1 MSKPSYY
8 SILPAEVRYDEELSP
23 SQKIL
28 YSEITA
34 LANKYGY
41 CMASNKY
48 FADLYGVS
56 TITISRWLN
65 KLKEKGYVIVKIS
78 EESGNERK
86 IYINNERGINKNVK
100 TPININVKTPINK
113 NVKHNN
119 TSINN
124 TSINNN
130 NIYSP
135 ATQDDASEK
144 IPYKEIID
152 YLNMKTGSQYK
163 HTTKK
168 TRELI
173 RARWNEGFNLNDF
186 KTVIDKK
193 CVEWVGTEWE
203 KFLRPVTLFGTKFE
217 SYLNQLSVERK
228 KDKYQKQHD
237 ALRELYQELKEEE
250 DKQRN
255 FKRSEYR

>member
-23 SQKIL
+23 SQKIF

-65 KLKEKGYVIVKIS
+65 KLKEKGYVIVEIS

-86 IYINNERGINKNVK
+86 IYINNERGINK
-100 TPININVKTPINK
+100 NVKTPINK

-135 ATQDDASEK
+135 ATQDNASEK
-144 IPYKEIID
+144 IPYKEIVN
-152 YLNMKTGSQYK
+152 YLNMRTGSQYK

-173 RARWNEGFNLNDF
+173 RARWREGYQLEDF
-186 KTVIDKK
+186 KIVIDKK
-193 CVEWVGTEWE
+193 CLDWIGTEYE
-203 KFLRPVTLFGTKFE
+203 KYLRPETLFRPGKFE
-217 SYLNQLSVERK
+217 NYLNQPVHRK
-228 KDKYQKQHD
+228 TSKEEKVDD
-237 ALRELYQELKEEE
+237 VMSELFWKFKEEE
-250 DKQRN
+250 ENEK
-255 FKRSEYR
+255 K

>member
-56 TITISRWLN
+56 TVTISRWLN

-100 TPININVKTPINK
+100 TPINKNVKTPINKNVKTPINK

-135 ATQDDASEK
+135 ATQDDASDK

-152 YLNMKTGSQYK
+152 YLNMRTGSQYK

-173 RARWNEGFNLNDF
+173 RARWNEGFNLDDF
-186 KTVIDKK
+186 KAVIDKK
-193 CVEWVGTEWE
+193 CVEWIGTEWE

-237 ALRELYQELKEEE
+237 VLRELYQELREEE
-250 DKQRN
+250 DD
-255 FKRSEYR
+255 

>member
-1 MSKPSYY
+1 
-8 SILPAEVRYDEELSP
+8 
-23 SQKIL
+23 
-28 YSEITA
+28 
-34 LANKYGY
+34 
-41 CMASNKY
+41 MASNKY

-56 TITISRWLN
+56 TITISRWMK
-65 KLKEKGYVIVKIS
+65 KLKEKGYVIVEIS

-100 TPININVKTPINK
+100 TPINKNVKTPINK

-124 TSINNN
+124 TSINNTSINNTSINNNN

-173 RARWNEGFNLNDF
+173 RARWNEGFNLDDF
-186 KTVIDKK
+186 KAVIDKK
-193 CVEWVGTEWE
+193 CVEWIGTEWE

-237 ALRELYQELKEEE
+237 VLRELYQELREEE
-250 DKQRN
+250 DD
-255 FKRSEYR
+255 